1 MRLLTKIFFLV
12 VFFALFNCKN
22 KESDIK
28 QSSILVE
35 KKVKE
40 NSSIPLKI
48 LLSENEFVTEIFF
61 ETDSINFRIY
71 YLKDKETSY
80 LKVEEFNNYSSVD
93 FCINTSSMVEAKNQ
107 FRLFKEDS
115 FYYLMIPTCTEELP
129 TFHVVKFDASN
140 SFNDLGIYTF
150 KYNEKI
156 FSLGKFNNINYSLL
170 NQNNEVVIKGK
181 LSDENFYLS
190 KITDFKNKIE
200 VTSDDLTL
208 ISELSSKNKSSYT
221 HINKFIG
228 EKFIIDK
235 NNKGNGLF
243 KSNNLDQ
250 LFRSKNQIYKEGKSF
265 INIDKGYHLA
275 TINIMNLELKEIK
288 EIYIL
293 SFNKGMLT
301 DTIKIGMNLVIDC
314 NIIIEK
320 NNNERAFCLRSANYN
335 TIYTVYSLDN
345 ENKIKKMPPKTDV
358 RSSSEINL
366 DNRD

>member
-1 MRLLTKIFFLV
+1 MRLIIKTFFLV

-22 KESDIK
+22 KESDKK

-48 LLSENEFVTEIFF
+48 LLSENEFVAEIFF
-61 ETDSINFRIY
+61 ETDSISFRIY

-93 FCINTSSMVEAKNQ
+93 FCINTSSMEEAKNQ

-129 TFHVVKFDASN
+129 TFHVVKFDTSN
-140 SFNDLGIYTF
+140 SFNDLGVFTF

-156 FSLGKFNNINYSLL
+156 FSLGKFSNINYSLL
-170 NQNNEVVIKGK
+170 NKNNEVVIKGK

-190 KITDFKNKIE
+190 KITDFKNKTE

-208 ISELSSKNKSSYT
+208 INELSSKNKSSHT

-250 LFRSKNQIYKEGKSF
+250 LFKSKNEIYKEGKSF
-265 INIDKGYHLA
+265 VNIDKGYHLA

-293 SFNKGMLT
+293 SFNKGMLS
-301 DTIKIGMNLVIDC
+301 DTLKIGLNVVIDC

-320 NNNERAFCLRSANYN
+320 NNNERAFCLRSANDN

-345 ENKIKKMPPKTDV
+345 ENKIIKMPPKTNV
-358 RSSSEINL
+358 RPSSEINL

>member
-1 MRLLTKIFFLV
+1 MRVITKIFFLFA
-12 VFFALFNCKN
+12 FFALFNCKN
-22 KESDIK
+22 KESDRK
-28 QSSILVE
+28 QSSVLVE

-48 LLSENEFVTEIFF
+48 LLSENEFITEIFF
-61 ETDSINFRIY
+61 ETDLINFRIY

-80 LKVEEFNNYSSVD
+80 LKVEQFNNYSSVD
-93 FCINTSSMVEAKNQ
+93 FCINTSSMEEAKNQ

-156 FSLGKFNNINYSLL
+156 FSLGKFNDINYSLL

-181 LSDENFYLS
+181 LSEENFYLS
-190 KITDFKNKIE
+190 KITDFKNKTE

-208 ISELSSKNKSSYT
+208 INELSSNNRSSHT
-221 HINKFIG
+221 QINKFIG
-228 EKFIIDK
+228 DKFIIDK
-235 NNKGNGLF
+235 NNKGDGLF
-243 KSNNLDQ
+243 RSNNLDQ
-250 LFRSKNQIYKEGKSF
+250 LFKFKNEIYKQGKSF
-265 INIDKGYHLA
+265 VNIDKEYHLV
-275 TINIMNLELKEIK
+275 TINIMNLELNEIK
-288 EIYIL
+288 ETYIL
-293 SFNKGMLT
+293 SFNKDILS
-301 DTIKIGMNLVIDC
+301 DTLKIGTNLVIDC

-320 NNNERAFCLRSANYN
+320 NNNERAFCLRLPNDN
-335 TIYTVYSLDN
+335 KIYTVYSLDN
-345 ENKIKKMPPKTDV
+345 ENKIIKMSPKTTV
-358 RSSSEINL
+358 RLSSEINL